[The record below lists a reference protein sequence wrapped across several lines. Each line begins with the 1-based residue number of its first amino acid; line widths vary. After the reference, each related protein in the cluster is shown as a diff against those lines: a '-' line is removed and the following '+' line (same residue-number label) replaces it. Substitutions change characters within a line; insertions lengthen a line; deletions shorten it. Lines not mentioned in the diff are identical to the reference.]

1 VQERFHVRPWLY
13 RVLLLPVECNQLLW
27 GVPVDPESEP
37 QENPVAWT
45 KSHNGTR
52 VFFTTLGHPEDF
64 GVPPFRNMLTNGI
77 RWAVGDL

>member
-1 VQERFHVRPWLY
+1 
-13 RVLLLPVECNQLLW
+13 
-27 GVPVDPESEP
+27 VDPESEP